1 MPQLFQVLRCYKCS
15 VFQVHQGKKSN
26 KWKCKLCGEKQ
37 SIKRHYGLGTS
48 KDCRIHVQKLNGIR
62 GVIDEL
68 YDSTSPNE
76 SIDENTE
83 TEITEVSN
91 KNIEK
96 KSKWTDFT
104 INNEIEN
111 IYEGIDDNNYPDN
124 QEVISELPNK
134 RKKTKNHY
142 KNKNKEQIT
151 INLDNEFCDPRDG
164 NPNFN
169 DPLDTIN
176 KKNITP
182 TEDSAER
189 INSDNELECQG
200 NELFNDSCILKD
212 TNLKISQCKKFCNS
226 LEIVKRNKLNN
237 AKSQVKESKWKQFIE
252 NNENLFKIE
261 DSKHTLNQR
270 KTMEFSITEESD
282 LDTILDI

>member
-1 MPQLFQVLRCYKCS
+1 MNCYN
-15 VFQVHQGKKSN
+15 FQVHQGKKSN

-62 GVIDEL
+62 GVINEL

-111 IYEGIDDNNYPDN
+111 IYEGTDDNNYPDN
-124 QEVISELPNK
+124 LEVISELPNK

-151 INLDNEFCDPRDG
+151 INLG
-164 NPNFN
+164 
-169 DPLDTIN
+169 T
-176 KKNITP
+176 
-182 TEDSAER
+182 
-189 INSDNELECQG
+189 
-200 NELFNDSCILKD
+200 
-212 TNLKISQCKKFCNS
+212 
-226 LEIVKRNKLNN
+226 
-237 AKSQVKESKWKQFIE
+237 
-252 NNENLFKIE
+252 
-261 DSKHTLNQR
+261 
-270 KTMEFSITEESD
+270 
-282 LDTILDI
+282 